1 MICKILKSSHLQ
13 YTDPVQGLTTD
24 GYRRRKYCTSTF
36 GDCRRFVGRPSKIP
50 RNLKAHQKAMKHA
63 QLLEDKYLQISWD
76 EQTRIISI
84 DWKEATSMTDEDFKT
99 ELTLFAKQVEDK
111 RAPRILIDVS
121 KFRHR
126 PSAEV
131 GEWRLKN
138 ISTRYSAAGVRRF
151 AFLLSKDS

>member
-1 MICKILKSSHLQ
+1 
-13 YTDPVQGLTTD
+13 
-24 GYRRRKYCTSTF
+24 
-36 GDCRRFVGRPSKIP
+36 
-50 RNLKAHQKAMKHA
+50 MKPA
-63 QLLEDKYLQISWD
+63 QLHEDEYLQIFWD

-84 DWKEATSMTDEDFKT
+84 DWKAATATMADDDFKT

-126 PSAEV
+126 PGEEV

-138 ISTRYSAAGVRRF
+138 ISTRYNAAGVQRF
-151 AFLLSKDS
+151 AFLFSQETPVPTMASQSAEGERFLTQSFNSHEQATAWLTASE

>member
-1 MICKILKSSHLQ
+1 
-13 YTDPVQGLTTD
+13 
-24 GYRRRKYCTSTF
+24 
-36 GDCRRFVGRPSKIP
+36 
-50 RNLKAHQKAMKHA
+50 MKHA

-84 DWKEATSMTDEDFKT
+84 DWKEATSAMTDEDFKT

-151 AFLLSKDS
+151 AFLLSKDSQILAMVSQSEGEQFLTQSFNNEEQAIAWLTASD